1 MDTRTVQGL
10 IGKPQIARLKALG
23 SGLKVG
29 QVLGSRVLA
38 IAVEPET
45 EMDRVEQTG
54 LIHIPKDVK
63 KENTP
68 MPTTGIVIQCGP
80 DIPCRIC
87 GRAPWGTVGMGDL
100 VHSFDGVD
108 YRKEGGFAHP
118 YEAGLHEGDMI
129 AFPKFA
135 GSEHII
141 SEESMRIMDF
151 REVLCTLVDV
161 RGEVAEVTQAATNLG

>member
-1 MDTRTVQGL
+1 MDRTVQGL

-23 SGLKVG
+23 TGLKVG

-45 EMDRVEQTG
+45 EMDRVEQEG
-54 LIHIPKDVK
+54 LIHIPKPIK
-63 KENTP
+63 KDNTP
-68 MPTTGIVIQCGP
+68 MPTTGIVVQCGP
-80 DIPCRIC
+80 DIPCKVC
-87 GRAPWGTVGMGDL
+87 GRGPWEAVTAGGDL
-100 VHSFDGVD
+100 IHSLDGMD
-108 YRKEGGFAHP
+108 YRKEGSYLHP

>member
-1 MDTRTVQGL
+1 MADTLQGL

-29 QVLGSRVLA
+29 QVLGARVLA

-45 EMDRVEQTG
+45 ELDRVEREG
-54 LIHIPKDVK
+54 LIAFPKAVK

-68 MPTTGIVIQCGP
+68 LPTTGIVIALGP
-80 DIPCRIC
+80 DIPCKVC
-87 GRAPWGTVGMGDL
+87 GRGPWGVVSAAGEL
-100 VHSFDGVD
+100 IHSLDGAD
-108 YRKEGGFAHP
+108 YRKEGSFLHP

-141 SEESMRIMDF
+141 NEESMRIMDF

-161 RGEVAEVTQAATNLG
+161 RGEVAEVTQEATNLG